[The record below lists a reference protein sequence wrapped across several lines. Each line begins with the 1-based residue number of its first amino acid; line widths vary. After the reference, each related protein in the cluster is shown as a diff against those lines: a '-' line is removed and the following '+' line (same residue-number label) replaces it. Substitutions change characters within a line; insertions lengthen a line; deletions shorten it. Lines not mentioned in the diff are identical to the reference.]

1 MSDASWLVVLFVAS
15 SVCAAYSGWQVLCP
29 MRLRRVRVI
38 WLTSQHFRAR
48 ADVWYWRTVFL
59 LAAVSSSYLLAT
71 SSPWRASPS
80 SFIMIDERGMPV
92 VGSLS
97 RRLSA
102 DSLPPALFPR
112 VNRVGNKAL
121 SFGFTTKASTAWDL

>member
-59 LAAVSSSYLLAT
+59 LAAVSCTGTAAIVAAGIT
-71 SSPWRASPS
+71 NR
-80 SFIMIDERGMPV
+80 
-92 VGSLS
+92 
-97 RRLSA
+97 
-102 DSLPPALFPR
+102 PALSGLGM
-112 VNRVGNKAL
+112 VVILIGDIIAL
-121 SFGFTTKASTAWDL
+121 AGVAVVIYYDRRARDACRRELESAAIR

>member
-59 LAAVSSSYLLAT
+59 LAAVSCTGTAAIVAAGIT
-71 SSPWRASPS
+71 NR
-80 SFIMIDERGMPV
+80 
-92 VGSLS
+92 
-97 RRLSA
+97 
-102 DSLPPALFPR
+102 PALSGLGM
-112 VNRVGNKAL
+112 VVIVLTHHIAYKVVSL
-121 SFGFTTKASTAWDL
+121 